1 MGYSRGFH
9 GIYIYNYIIYIYV
22 YIHINIYIYVYNL
35 VGALK
40 CNFDIQPYFVKSNQ
54 PYNRVKQGTRYKC
67 WGLTG
72 MCNSA

>member
-9 GIYIYNYIIYIYV
+9 GIYVYIIILYT
-22 YIHINIYIYVYNL
+22 YIYVYNL